1 MRRPL
6 RHRLLSVAA
15 LLILWLSL
23 LPAGSLP
30 PQTALAEGE
39 AAYTPQASGGDTAK
53 EIIYTDPDGFIRILD
68 PYHPGQQV
76 QWVSPTGNWRSI
88 AVGDFN
94 NDGDM
99 EIVAVRGA
107 PGTSVAPELAIFDPV
122 VARGSTP
129 ADPKINGIPWRQL
142 ASIPLPSRP
151 ELVFAGNFDPNVP
164 GDEIGVLRAVV
175 PEDGAPAG
183 AVLRAVIYKQTSPTP
198 DGTSWT
204 VHQFRDFS
212 EPWER
217 VAVGNLDRTGGDEVA
232 FVSPDKGE
240 FSVFRPDA
248 GFSKI
253 SGPGGSSSRPFRDV
267 AFAQYIRG
275 GNLEIVAVRR
285 QDNRGS
291 PTFEVYS
298 YDGTRLNLAVSD
310 VLVPG
315 PNVVFAGDING
326 ANEDEEAMM
335 IRRCAGDCVRFVVR
349 NDGPDG
355 VIQEFLNGLRLDDDD
370 GWSLGAAG
378 DIDGDGRAEIVL
390 IRDNKIRWY
399 PDAHNSPRFEE
410 VSASTNRRNLVLGD
424 VDRIGFIS
432 GPSLAANPASITTV
446 AYKGFTKTGTI
457 QLQNPATAD
466 AIPFTATRDRD
477 WLSVSPVSGLAPGN
491 ASAPLN
497 LTYQIDTSLLVV
509 GQQYTGALI
518 FTSPNAANSPLTVP
532 FTVTV
537 EYPPFGA
544 TPSSITALYLPCQEP
559 LEERSVTVQV
569 VGVPGNPFRAQVLAP
584 VTAAAASALQGEI
597 LLVEPTEEGLLL
609 TDRTGAQA
617 AMADL
622 GGEVM
627 AAANTWPSEVAWITD
642 VSSNAST
649 LPATLTM
656 TITPTLRTSNL
667 ERAFLFLRT
676 PDPQQPG
683 SELASLHPITLLCTS
698 NGLWMP
704 VIAK

>member
-1 MRRPL
+1 MMRWL
-6 RHRLLSVAA
+6 RRRQLYIATLAF
-15 LLILWLSL
+15 IWMSL
-23 LPAGSLP
+23 LPPATLA
-30 PQTALAEGE
+30 PQAALAESD
-39 AAYTPQASGGDTAK
+39 TMDVPQATGGDVAK
-53 EIIYTDPDGFIRILD
+53 EIIYTDNNGFIRVFD
-68 PYHPGQQV
+68 PYHSGQQV

-107 PGTSVAPELAIFDPV
+107 PGDAVAPELAIFDPV

-142 ASIPLPSRP
+142 ASIPLPSKP

-175 PEDGAPAG
+175 PGDNAPSG
-183 AVLRAVIYKQTSPTP
+183 TVLRAVIYKQTSPMP

-217 VAVGNLDRTGGDEVA
+217 VAVGNLDRAGGDEVA

-240 FSVFRPDA
+240 FAVFRPDA

-267 AFAQYIRG
+267 AFAQFYRG
-275 GNLEIVAVRR
+275 GNLEILAVRK

-291 PTFEVYS
+291 PTFEVYT
-298 YDGTRLNLAVSD
+298 YDGTRLNLAGSD

-315 PNVVFAGDING
+315 PSVIFAGDINN
-326 ANEDEEAMM
+326 ANEDDEAMM
-335 IRRCAGDCVRFVVR
+335 IRKCSGDCARFIVR
-349 NDGPDG
+349 NDGGDG

-378 DIDGDGRAEIVL
+378 DIDGDSRAEIVL

-410 VSASTNRRNLVLGD
+410 INAATNRRNIVLGD
-424 VDRIGFIS
+424 VDRIGFIA
-432 GPSLAANPASITTV
+432 GPSLAANPASVTTV

-466 AIPFTATRDRD
+466 AIPFTATRDRE
-477 WLSVSPVSGLAPGN
+477 WLSVTPTSGFAPGN
-491 ASAPLN
+491 TSAALN
-497 LTYQIDTSLLVV
+497 LTYQIDTTLLVV

-518 FTSPNAANSPLTVP
+518 FSSPNATNSPLTVP
-532 FTVTV
+532 FTVTI

-544 TPSSITALYLPCQEP
+544 APSSLTALYLPCEEP
-559 LEERSVTVQV
+559 LAEKTMTVQV
-569 VGVPGNPFRAQVLAP
+569 VGVPGNRFKAKVLEP
-584 VTAAAASALQGEI
+584 VAAASALQGE
-597 LLVEPTEEGLLL
+597 LLLAEPVEGGFLL

-617 AMADL
+617 ILADP
-622 GGEVM
+622 GAEVN
-627 AAANTWPSEVAWITD
+627 ASASSWPSEVAW
-642 VSSNAST
+642 VSNVTSTADT

-656 TITPTLRTSNL
+656 TISPTLRTTNF

-676 PDPQQPG
+676 PDPQNPG
-683 SELASLHPITLLCTS
+683 SELASLHPIVLMCTS

-704 VIAK
+704 VIAR